1 MSELTNKLKDLAVAA
16 VEENKDE
23 LIDLCCRLIQFPS
36 ENPPGDS
43 EPISRYIHEYLER
56 FGIETQWHE
65 AGPKMFN
72 LISRIGNADE
82 DGKRLIY
89 CGHTDVVPAGDLS
102 KWEFDPFSG
111 EVKDGWIL
119 GRGAS
124 DMKGG
129 LAGLI
134 FAATILKR
142 LGVEL
147 PGELIP
153 AIVPDEETGGE
164 LGVPWILE
172 RKLVEGDGCLIA
184 EPSSPYNPTLGQKGS
199 CWFQLTVYGK
209 PAHGSLGPIAGKNA
223 ILDAMRAI
231 ECIRTVWD
239 YPVTIPDEV
248 KPLVQISKEYML
260 GTEREPYQGVL
271 ERISCNIG
279 TIQGGT
285 KSNVVPD
292 TCTVEVDCRLP
303 FGVTREE
310 VMGYIHGKLDALG
323 IDYEIKP
330 FGIMSHA
337 NYTDPSDP
345 VCRAIVD
352 NITYVTKEHAY
363 GVQQWASS
371 DARHFRNY
379 NIPVLQYGPAY
390 LPSIHNFNE
399 KVLVEDVIRCAKVYV
414 AAAIDFLY
422 EKKEA

>member
-1 MSELTNKLKDLAVAA
+1 MSAAIKALKDQVIAA

-23 LIDLCCRLIQFPS
+23 LIELCCRLIQFPS

-43 EPISRYIHEYLER
+43 GPISRYITEYLER
-56 FGIETQWHE
+56 FGIATDWHE
-65 AGPKMFN
+65 AGPNMYN
-72 LISRIGNADE
+72 LISRIGNRE
-82 DGKRLIY
+82 SGKKLIY

-102 KWEFDPFSG
+102 KWEFVPFSG

-134 FAATILKR
+134 FAATILQR
-142 LGVEL
+142 LGIEL
-147 PGELIP
+147 PGQLIL
-153 AIVPDEETGGE
+153 AIVPDEETGGA

-184 EPSSPYNPTLGQKGS
+184 EPSSPHNPTLGQKGS
-199 CWFQLTVYGK
+199 CWFQLTVKGK

-223 ILDAMRAI
+223 IMDAIRAI
-231 ECIRTVWD
+231 ERIRTVWD
-239 YPVTIPDEV
+239 YPVVIPDEV
-248 KPLVQISKEYML
+248 KELVKVSKEYML
-260 GTEREPYQGVL
+260 GTEREPYQDVL
-271 ERISCNIG
+271 ERVSCNIG
-279 TIQGGT
+279 TIEGGT
-285 KSNVVPD
+285 KANVVPD

-303 FGVTREE
+303 FGVTRAE
-310 VMGYIHGKLDALG
+310 VMGYITSQLDELD
-323 IDYEIKP
+323 IDYEIVP
-330 FGIMSHA
+330 MGTQSHA
-337 NYTDPSDP
+337 NYTSPDDP

-352 NITYVTKEHAY
+352 NITYVTGEHAF

-371 DARHFRNY
+371 DARHFRAY
-379 NIPVLQYGPAY
+379 DIPVLQYGPAY

-422 EKKEA
+422 EQN